1 MSATAAVSFVT
12 SLTAERAREETVLS
26 DAVTFEAAFR
36 REYEQRYDPLARYL
50 ARLTGDSAAA
60 SDLAQ
65 ETFVRL
71 FGRGSMP
78 DDPAAWLVSVAHNLL
93 RNEGQQITRRLRLL
107 ERHAGELVPHQAAA
121 SAHDALETD
130 ERRMHVRRALD
141 TLAERD
147 RQMLLLRYEG
157 FSYREIARALAINEG
172 SIGTLLTRAKT
183 AFREALRGERG
194 TDAEDASA
202 TD

>member
-1 MSATAAVSFVT
+1 MLPTATVAFGT
-12 SLTAERAREETVLS
+12 PLRAERAREATVRPET
-26 DAVTFEAAFR
+26 VTFEAAFR
-36 REYEQRYDPLARYL
+36 REFNQRYDPLARYL
-50 ARLTGDSAAA
+50 VRLTGDPAAA
-60 SDLAQ
+60 ADLAQ
-65 ETFVRL
+65 EAFVRL

-78 DDPAAWLVSVAHNLL
+78 EDPAAWLVSVAHNLL
-93 RNEGQQITRRLRLL
+93 RNERQQIARRLRLL
-107 ERHAGELVPHQAAA
+107 ERHAREVAPVESSGSP
-121 SAHDALETD
+121 HDALETD
-130 ERRMHVRRALD
+130 ERRMRVRRALE

-194 TDAEDASA
+194 TDAEEASA